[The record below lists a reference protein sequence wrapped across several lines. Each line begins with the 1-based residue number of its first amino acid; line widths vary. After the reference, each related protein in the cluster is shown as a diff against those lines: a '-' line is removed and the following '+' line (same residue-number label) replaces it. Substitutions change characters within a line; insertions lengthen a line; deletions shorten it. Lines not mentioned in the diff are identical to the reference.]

1 VAGSCRYVKEPS
13 GSGATELVVFCKRLV
28 ITYHRVGLYS
38 LLTYL
43 VADSM
48 PKYYYVMSK
57 VENKDTQVG

>member
-1 VAGSCRYVKEPS
+1 VTGSCRYGNEPS
-13 GSGATELVVFCKRLV
+13 GSGATDLVVFCKRLV
-28 ITYHRVGLYS
+28 ITYHLVGLYS

-48 PKYYYVMSK
+48 SKYYCVMSK